1 MKQIQAQFGRRASAV
16 PNLIQEL
23 SLLTWNCCV
32 RWWSISIRLSCL
44 RVLVST
50 LQYF

>member
-32 RWWSISIRLSCL
+32 RRWSISIRLSSL